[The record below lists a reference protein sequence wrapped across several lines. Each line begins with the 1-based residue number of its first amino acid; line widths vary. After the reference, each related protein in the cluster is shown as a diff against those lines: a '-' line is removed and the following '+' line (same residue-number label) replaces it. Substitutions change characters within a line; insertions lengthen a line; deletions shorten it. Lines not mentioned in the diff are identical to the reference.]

1 MSLRFYNFVG
11 STNTEFGYV
20 YAAALIS
27 MLPIVAIYLLDAE
40 HLRGGDDLR
49 QRKGLRGKEE
59 YYMDYPKFVS
69 VNDCDLELAI
79 RKGITPMLTWT
90 DPKKNGLPYFE
101 NHITGEN
108 RGNHHHASFSAA
120 HMAGRRLEALTA
132 AQRVTGERISPEVF
146 DNLRF
151 WAYKVFDNPWHV
163 MLNLNLADLETVKV
177 CDLHNFREMMYSFIG
192 LLRINPE
199 DQRALQG
206 AKALIQLVDQYTD
219 FDTGLWK
226 TTEFQRDSGVS
237 CMCGAMTQN
246 EGLRFAPTLG
256 RYIQAL
262 MRMYSENFL
271 PEALDQA
278 LRLTNIFF
286 RSLWR
291 EDGSYDGE
299 TFGRHLHF
307 DYRDAVRNRYGG

>member
-1 MSLRFYNFVG
+1 
-11 STNTEFGYV
+11 
-20 YAAALIS
+20 
-27 MLPIVAIYLLDAE
+27 
-40 HLRGGDDLR
+40 
-49 QRKGLRGKEE
+49 
-59 YYMDYPKFVS
+59 
-69 VNDCDLELAI
+69 
-79 RKGITPMLTWT
+79 
-90 DPKKNGLPYFE
+90 
-101 NHITGEN
+101 
-108 RGNHHHASFSAA
+108 
-120 HMAGRRLEALTA
+120 
-132 AQRVTGERISPEVF
+132 
-146 DNLRF
+146 
-151 WAYKVFDNPWHV
+151 

-262 MRMYSENFL
+262 MRMYSENFF
-271 PEALDQA
+271 
-278 LRLTNIFF
+278 TGGV
-286 RSLWR
+286 
-291 EDGSYDGE
+291 GSGAAADEYL
-299 TFGRHLHF
+299 F
-307 DYRDAVRNRYGG
+307 